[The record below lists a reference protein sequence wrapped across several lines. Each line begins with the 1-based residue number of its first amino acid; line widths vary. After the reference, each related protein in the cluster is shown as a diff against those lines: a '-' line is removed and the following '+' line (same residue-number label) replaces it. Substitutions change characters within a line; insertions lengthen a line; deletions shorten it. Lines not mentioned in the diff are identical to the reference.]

1 MAIEIGSLVVRGS
14 FGQSRPVDEG
24 LSEAQ
29 MQDIV
34 NRLRREFSDEL
45 AQQIAASEQRIKE
58 GLI

>member
-14 FGQSRPVDEG
+14 FGQPRPSDDG

-29 MQDIV
+29 LQDIV

-45 AQQIAASEQRIKE
+45 TQQIAASEQRLKE